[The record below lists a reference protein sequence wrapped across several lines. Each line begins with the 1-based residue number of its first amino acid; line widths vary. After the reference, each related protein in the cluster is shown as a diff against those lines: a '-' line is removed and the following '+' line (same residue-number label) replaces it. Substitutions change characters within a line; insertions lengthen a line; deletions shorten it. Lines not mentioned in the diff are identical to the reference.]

1 VSPAASGTPGVQDGT
16 PLFYSSGWHTYNWAN
31 YGPVYAPSFFT
42 TLVIDQLTSTT
53 ARVTLTPAYNGTWK
67 ILYGKGEGAQERS
80 VTHTV
85 TAATPD
91 SITLFDLRPGTLYT
105 LLATLTQTGTDQTGQ
120 TRTNVGY
127 SDQLTFVTIGGST
140 TPIAPQITS
149 VSVVVTGTGKKTATI
164 TWQTDVPCISKV
176 NYGATVSYGSTRND
190 TSTPAELSGAT
201 VVIGNLTQG
210 QTFHYQCSSQGRDQA
225 HSLVATTVDTTFA
238 T

>member
-31 YGPVYAPSFFT
+31 YGPVYAPGFFT

-53 ARVTLTPAYNGTWK
+53 ARVTLTPAYNGTWRV
-67 ILYGKGEGAQERS
+67 LYGKGRGTQERS
-80 VTHTV
+80 VIHTV

-91 SITLFDLRPGTLYT
+91 SITLFDLQPGTLYT
-105 LLATLTQTGTDQTGQ
+105 LIAALSQTAVDQTGQ

-127 SDQLTFVTIGGST
+127 SDQQTFVTTGGST
-140 TPIAPQITS
+140 TPIAPQIS
-149 VSVVVTGTGKKTATI
+149 KVAVQVTGSGIRTATI

-201 VVIGNLTQG
+201 VVIGNLTPS
-210 QTFHYQCSSQGRDQA
+210 QTIHYQCSSQGRDQA
-225 HSLVATTVDTTFA
+225 HSLVATTVDANFGT
-238 T
+238 